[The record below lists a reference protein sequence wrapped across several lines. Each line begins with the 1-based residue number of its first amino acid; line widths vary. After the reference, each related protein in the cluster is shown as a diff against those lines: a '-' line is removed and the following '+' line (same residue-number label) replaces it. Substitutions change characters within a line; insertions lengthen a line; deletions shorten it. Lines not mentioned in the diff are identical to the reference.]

1 MDLNEWAKRWGVPQD
16 AMRELVSIGVSGRM
30 HSPLGMSEAAV
41 QTQVRVA
48 ASEQGWRLWRNNVGA
63 VTTAEGSHVRY
74 GLCNESRRQNT
85 MFKSSDLIG
94 IRPVPV
100 TMGMLGQTIGQFVA
114 VEVKRRDWKPG
125 ASPREKAQ
133 GAFLKLVQSF
143 GGHAFFSTGGIEG

>member
-1 MDLNEWAKRWGVPQD
+1 MDLNEWARKWNIPRD
-16 AMRELVSIGVSGRM
+16 AMRELVRAGVPPPRSNGL
-30 HSPLGMSEAAV
+30 LGMSEAAV
-41 QTQVRVA
+41 QAQVRVA

-74 GLCNESRRQNT
+74 GLCNESGRQNK

-94 IRPVPV
+94 IRPVSV

-114 VEVKRRDWKPG
+114 VEVKRRDWRPG

-133 GAFLKLVQSF
+133 GAFIKLVQSL
-143 GGHAFFSTGGIEG
+143 GGHAFFSTGGIE